1 VAKRRLGRGLDAL
14 IPGGSRPNAVES
26 ISVDLIDPNPRQP
39 RRSFDMDALA
49 GLAQSVKEHGV
60 VQPILVRRKDGRYE
74 LVAGERRLRAAEM
87 VGLVQV
93 PAIVGDFEDRDAMEV
108 ALIENLQR
116 EDLDP
121 IEEATALQRLR
132 DDFGLTQEELSTKL
146 GKSRPAIANSLRLLS
161 LEKEIRDD
169 VSRGTISAGHARALL
184 AITDSDTRMRLFGQ
198 VVEQELS
205 VRQTEELVK
214 SVLESA
220 AATDVSRETP
230 HRPSKDPN
238 IVEVESTL
246 RKILGTKV
254 EIKDRM
260 GRGRIQIEYYSL
272 DDLERIL
279 EILQSSATKVATRP
293 GI

>member
-1 VAKRRLGRGLDAL
+1 MAKRRLGRGLDAL

-184 AITDSDTRMRLFGQ
+184 AITDSDTRMRRLAA
-198 VVEQELS
+198 VEQELLS
-205 VRQTEELVK
+205 
-214 SVLESA
+214 
-220 AATDVSRETP
+220 D
-230 HRPSKDPN
+230 RPRSW
-238 IVEVESTL
+238 
-246 RKILGTKV
+246 
-254 EIKDRM
+254 
-260 GRGRIQIEYYSL
+260 
-272 DDLERIL
+272 
-279 EILQSSATKVATRP
+279 
-293 GI
+293 

>member
-1 VAKRRLGRGLDAL
+1 MAKRRLGRGLDAL

-26 ISVDLIDPNPRQP
+26 ISIDLIDPNPRQP
-39 RRSFDMDALA
+39 RRSFDVDALA
-49 GLAQSVKEHGV
+49 GLAQSIKERGV
-60 VQPILVRRKDGRYE
+60 VQPILLRRKNDRYE

-121 IEEATALQRLR
+121 MEEAIALQRLR
-132 DDFGLTQEELSTKL
+132 DDFGLTQEELSNKL

-161 LEKEIRDD
+161 LEEEIRDS

-184 AITDSDTRMRLFGQ
+184 AIGDSDTRMKVFRQ
-198 VVEQELS
+198 VVEKDLS

-214 SVLESA
+214 SIQESA
-220 AATDVSRETP
+220 VATDVSRETSR
-230 HRPSKDPN
+230 RPPKDPN
-238 IVEVESTL
+238 ILEVESTL
-246 RKILGTKV
+246 RRILGTKV
-254 EIKDRM
+254 EIKDRK

-272 DDLERIL
+272 DDLDRIL
-279 EILQSSATKVATRP
+279 ELLQR
-293 GI
+293 

>member
-1 VAKRRLGRGLDAL
+1 
-14 IPGGSRPNAVES
+14 
-26 ISVDLIDPNPRQP
+26 
-39 RRSFDMDALA
+39 MDALA

-254 EIKDRM
+254 EIKDRK